1 MLSISITH
9 LSLSPAHSPLFPSK
23 SDNTLDDVV
32 SVYPDHRLPVG
43 HTGFVQ
49 RHEVDLTRR
58 TTFGTTEEH
67 LVVPLAQE
75 LEALGFL
82 VHEHPV
88 QVAGF
93 DRTDL
98 R

>member
-1 MLSISITH
+1 M
-9 LSLSPAHSPLFPSK
+9 FRG
-23 SDNTLDDVV
+23 VV
-32 SVYPDHRLPVG
+32 PNCIVLPVR

-49 RHEVDLTRR
+49 RHEVDLTGRP
-58 TTFGTTEEH
+58 TFGTTEEH
-67 LVVPLAQE
+67 LVVPLAEE

-88 QVAGF
+88 EVTGF

-98 R
+98 KKR